1 MDDRILMGLA
11 VGAALIFSAGASAQ
25 QPPAPPP
32 YGSPGVTLDQAKKA
46 TDAAEA
52 EAKKNGW
59 RMAIVVVSN
68 AGDLIHFSRI
78 DDTQFGSTDVA
89 IRKAKSAAAFRRP
102 TKVFQDAL
110 TGNPPALPILT
121 LGAIAVEGGLPL
133 MEGGKVIGAIGC
145 SGGTGAQDSQACQ
158 AGADTIK

>member
-1 MDDRILMGLA
+1 MDNRLLMGLA
-11 VGAALIFSAGASAQ
+11 VGAALIFSAKVSAQ

-32 YGSPGVTLDQAKKA
+32 YGSGVTLDQAKKTVA
-46 TDAAEA
+46 AAEA

-110 TGNPPALPILT
+110 TANPPALPILT
-121 LGAIAVEGGLPL
+121 LGAIAVEGGFPL
-133 MEGGKVIGAIGC
+133 VESGKVIGAIGC

-158 AGADTIK
+158 VGVDTIK

>member
-1 MDDRILMGLA
+1 MEKRML
-11 VGAALIFSAGASAQ
+11 AALAFGATLILATGASAQ

-46 TDAAEA
+46 IAAAEA
-52 EAKKNGW
+52 EAKKNSW

-121 LGAIAVEGGLPL
+121 LGAIAVEGGFPL
-133 MEGGKVIGAIGC
+133 VEGGKVIGAIGC

-158 AGADTIK
+158 AGVDTIK

>member
-1 MDDRILMGLA
+1 
-11 VGAALIFSAGASAQ
+11 
-25 QPPAPPP
+25 
-32 YGSPGVTLDQAKKA
+32 
-46 TDAAEA
+46 
-52 EAKKNGW
+52 
-59 RMAIVVVSN
+59 MAIVVVSN

-110 TGNPPALPILT
+110 TASPPALPILT

-133 MEGGKVIGAIGC
+133 TEGGKVIGAIGC

>member
-1 MDDRILMGLA
+1 MEKRML
-11 VGAALIFSAGASAQ
+11 AALAFGATLILATGASAQ

-46 TDAAEA
+46 ITAAEA
-52 EAKKNGW
+52 EAKKNSW

-78 DDTQFGSTDVA
+78 DDT
-89 IRKAKSAAAFRRP
+89 
-102 TKVFQDAL
+102 

-121 LGAIAVEGGLPL
+121 LGAIAVEGGFPL
-133 MEGGKVIGAIGC
+133 VEGGKVIGAIGC

-158 AGADTIK
+158 AGVDTIK

>member
-1 MDDRILMGLA
+1 MDNRLLMGLA
-11 VGAALIFSAGASAQ
+11 VGATLILSAESSAQ

-46 TDAAEA
+46 IAAAEA
-52 EAKKNGW
+52 EAKKNSW

-110 TGNPPALPILT
+110 TANPPALPILT
-121 LGAIAVEGGLPL
+121 LGAIAVEGGFPL
-133 MEGGKVIGAIGC
+133 MEGGKVIGPSAVAAVPAPR
-145 SGGTGAQDSQACQ
+145 TRKPARQA
-158 AGADTIK
+158 

>member
-1 MDDRILMGLA
+1 MDNRLLMGLA
-11 VGAALIFSAGASAQ
+11 VGAALIFSANVSAQ

-46 TDAAEA
+46 AAAAEA

-78 DDTQFGSTDVA
+78 DDT
-89 IRKAKSAAAFRRP
+89 
-102 TKVFQDAL
+102 
-110 TGNPPALPILT
+110 
-121 LGAIAVEGGLPL
+121 
-133 MEGGKVIGAIGC
+133 
-145 SGGTGAQDSQACQ
+145 
-158 AGADTIK
+158 